1 MPTTRTEIMQAI
13 ELAALLLSAADSAA
27 NHRESFIDLLAMDPA
42 LVGRGRGRKAAA
54 IIRAVLAALRERSA
68 RPNDAVVRG
77 PDVDHDGESDHESGG
92 GDVGGPN
99 DGRGE
104 EETHAVDHAVRPHL

>member
-68 RPNDAVVRG
+68 QPNDAVVRV
-77 PDVDHDGESDHESGG
+77 PDADHDGESDGEVGAGH
-92 GDVGGPN
+92 VGGTN
-99 DGRGE
+99 DGLRE
-104 EETHAVDHAVRPHL
+104 EEAPEIDRAVRHHI